1 MSSFVCSQCGLC
13 CRQIGRVSELEA
25 LDRGDGVCR
34 YLENNLCQIYET
46 RPMFCRVEEM
56 YEMFSDMYDLETF
69 YELNYQICRK
79 LQGEQNGGKTPS
91 HP

>member
-1 MSSFVCSQCGLC
+1 LSSFVCSQCGLC
-13 CRQIGRVSELEA
+13 CRQIGKVSELKD

-34 YLENNLCQIYET
+34 HLENNLCQIYET

-79 LQGEQNGGKTPS
+79 LQSEQNGGKT
-91 HP
+91 HL